1 VSLYVIVAVGGILS
15 DSLPV
20 YAQTASLQQISIKTP
35 SYRPS
40 FDLFQPRE
48 GRYQYEVSW
57 QGIPAAEASI
67 TVTREGGTL
76 RVTSEAKTYS
86 AIDLLYRLRFHGE
99 SVLGLSSYRPSSYLV
114 EQQENSK
121 KKVVNVSFFPGGE
134 VRATRTQSGKEAV
147 YDQFTTTNSVLDPV
161 SASFLARS
169 QPWRVGD
176 AKEFDVFN
184 GKSRYLITLTAKE
197 LRTMDVAGVQR
208 EVFVIVPKVV
218 NLVNPAQGKKLREAR
233 IFVTNDAARDI
244 VLIESDVFIGTVK
257 TRMTSMDLA
266 PLTTEL
272 QTAATLKKGE
282 KAAS

>member
-1 VSLYVIVAVGGILS
+1 
-15 DSLPV
+15 
-20 YAQTASLQQISIKTP
+20 
-35 SYRPS
+35 
-40 FDLFQPRE
+40 
-48 GRYQYEVSW
+48 
-57 QGIPAAEASI
+57 
-67 TVTREGGTL
+67 
-76 RVTSEAKTYS
+76 
-86 AIDLLYRLRFHGE
+86 
-99 SVLGLSSYRPSSYLV
+99 V